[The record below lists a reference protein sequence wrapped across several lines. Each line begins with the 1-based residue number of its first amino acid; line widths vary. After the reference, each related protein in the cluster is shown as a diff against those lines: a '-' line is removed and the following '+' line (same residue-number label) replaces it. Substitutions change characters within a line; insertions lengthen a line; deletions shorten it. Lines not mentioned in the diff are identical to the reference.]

1 MSSTPKRC
9 RVLLTRG
16 AESDLEALHRHLA
29 ESDSAASADR
39 LLDRLMTVVHSLEQ
53 SPERGSHPKELL
65 ALGIKAHRQ
74 VLFKP
79 WRKIYRVDR
88 GAVCVVLIVDGRR
101 DLQAVLAE
109 RLLGA

>member
-9 RVLLTRG
+9 TVLLTRG

-29 ESDSAASADR
+29 EFDSPASADC
-39 LLDRLMTVVHSLEQ
+39 LLDRLMTVVQSLEQ
-53 SPERGSHPKELL
+53 SPERRSHPKELL
-65 ALGIKAHRQ
+65 ALGIKAYRR

-79 WRKIYRVDR
+79 WRLIYRVDR
-88 GAVCVVLIVDGRR
+88 DVVYVVLIVDGRR

>member
-9 RVLLTRG
+9 TVLLTRG

-29 ESDSAASADR
+29 EFDSPASADR
-39 LLDRLMTVVHSLEQ
+39 LLDRLMSVVHSLEQ
-53 SPERGSHPKELL
+53 SPERGSPPKELL
-65 ALGIKAHRQ
+65 ALGIKAYRQ

-79 WRKIYRVDR
+79 WRMIYRIDR
-88 GAVCVVLIVDGRR
+88 GAVHVVLIVDGRR
-101 DLQAVLAE
+101 DLQSVLAE